1 VQYGINCKI
10 HRNTASYGTPTWVV
24 DGIMGDAKL
33 NLTYGE
39 GESTTRAGGGFK
51 TYEPTLLDASL
62 EFDIKCDQSDTGFQ
76 AYETAF
82 FAKTALDIAAL
93 SGPIATPGSRGLRAR
108 WKMFSFPRD
117 EAADGIVFYSV
128 VLKPCQDLANP
139 PAWIITPAE

>member
-1 VQYGINCKI
+1 VQYGIECKI
-10 HRNTASYGTPTWVV
+10 HRNTGSYGSPTYAV

-62 EFDIKCDQSDTGFQ
+62 EFDIKCDQAAPAFI

-82 FAKTALDIAAL
+82 FAKTQIDIAAL

-108 WKMFSFPRD
+108 WKLFSFSRD

-128 VLKPCQDLANP
+128 VLKPSQDLTNP